1 VRISSHRLLTLHW
14 VVMKNWKTIA
24 SGNGLNLT
32 DEYLAKITPPLD
44 ALEAAFR
51 PLVDAIPHGIEPS
64 VTLSE
69 AAVDC

>member
-1 VRISSHRLLTLHW
+1 
-14 VVMKNWKTIA
+14 MKNWKAIA

-51 PLVDAIPHGIEPS
+51 PLVATIPHEIEPS
-64 VTLSE
+64 ITLSE

>member
-1 VRISSHRLLTLHW
+1 
-14 VVMKNWKTIA
+14 MKNWKAIA
-24 SGNGLNLT
+24 SGNELNLT
-32 DEYLAKITPPLD
+32 DEYLATITPPLD

-51 PLVDAIPHGIEPS
+51 PLVAGIPHEIEPS

>member
-1 VRISSHRLLTLHW
+1 
-14 VVMKNWKTIA
+14 MKNWKAIA

-32 DEYLAKITPPLD
+32 DEQLEKISPPLD

-51 PLVDAIPHGIEPS
+51 PLIAAIPHEIEPA

-69 AAVDC
+69 AAVEGQ